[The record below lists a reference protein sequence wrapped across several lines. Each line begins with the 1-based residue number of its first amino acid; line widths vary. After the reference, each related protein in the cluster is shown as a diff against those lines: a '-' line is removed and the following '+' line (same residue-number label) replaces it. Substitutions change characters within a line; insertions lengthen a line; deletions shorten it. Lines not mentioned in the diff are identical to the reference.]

1 MGDNRVVKAI
11 LNARA
16 ALLQALCE
24 GPGHGSALAQR
35 VRDRSRHQI
44 RLGHGGVYSAL
55 SQLQRAGLVR
65 GWVVAPGR
73 RRGARARRTYELT
86 PKGIEVAERQRL
98 ALRGVA
104 GIADRPDPI
113 ETVAMRKRLREA
125 SDLSAA
131 VLSLR
136 DAMPK

>member
-1 MGDNRVVKAI
+1 MGNNGPVEAL

-35 VRDRSRHQI
+35 VGDRSGHQI
-44 RLGHGGVYSAL
+44 RLGHGGVYAAL
-55 SQLQRAGLVR
+55 AQLRRARLVR
-65 GWVVAPGR
+65 GWMVAPGR
-73 RRGARARRTYELT
+73 RRGARARRTFELT
-86 PKGIEVAERQRL
+86 PKGIDVAERQRR

-104 GIADRPDPI
+104 GVVHPTDPV
-113 ETVAMRKRLREA
+113 EMAAMRRRLLEA
-125 SDLSAA
+125 SELSAA

-136 DAMPK
+136 DAMPR

>member
-1 MGDNRVVKAI
+1 MGDNGVVKA
-11 LNARA
+11 LVNARA
-16 ALLQALCE
+16 ALLLALCE
-24 GPGHGSALAQR
+24 GPGHGAALAQR
-35 VRDRSRHQI
+35 VHDRSRQQI

-55 SQLQRAGLVR
+55 SELQRAGLVR

-86 PKGIEVAERQRL
+86 AKGIEVAERQRL

-104 GIADRPDPI
+104 GIADGPDPV
-113 ETVAMRKRLREA
+113 EMVEMRERLRQA

-136 DAMPK
+136 EAMPK